1 LVVEH
6 LEREGFTI
14 RDRNVL
20 CRRGELDIV
29 AERGLL
35 LAFVEVRSRATDV
48 WGDPSASVSW
58 GKQRKIIWSAM
69 EYCQRFR
76 LFQRVIRFDVASVI
90 GRDVTYIEE
99 AFDAGM

>member
-1 LVVEH
+1 MVEH
-6 LEREGFTI
+6 LERAGFTI

-29 AERGLL
+29 AERGPLL
-35 LAFVEVRSRATDV
+35 CFVEVRSRATGV

-58 GKQRKIIWSAM
+58 SKQRKIVWSAM
-69 EYCQRFR
+69 EYCQKRH

-90 GRDVTYIEE
+90 GSDVTMIEE